1 MGGTLECGEAG
12 PKIEIKIQNLPLS
25 VCKLLRSGC
34 CFTTD
39 TLNGN
44 TQIAWGEKNYTQPT
58 SSESDHTES
67 KKQKQNKTSK
77 HKSNI
82 EIKKTKNRERWKQ
95 KGTERHPGS
104 ECKAEGLLTIQS
116 EVLEIMNMF
125 NLSLWACNNKLILNQ
140 CDRVRQSWWYW
151 NLFLAWA
158 PFHHMSD
165 IKKKKNN
172 QTACLWALTQSTKAV
187 MLCHRF
193 CTCALKSAAQFL
205 ITLYVHRSHTT
216 LKSKCVWSP
225 PYFGIRAGL
234 CDEAGQLVNGATS
247 WGV

>member
-1 MGGTLECGEAG
+1 MGGTLECREAG

-165 IKKKKNN
+165 IKKKKKQPNSMSLSSYSKHESCHAVPPFLYLCAEICSTVLN
-172 QTACLWALTQSTKAV
+172 HTLCTPLTHHPQ
-187 MLCHRF
+187 
-193 CTCALKSAAQFL
+193 
-205 ITLYVHRSHTT
+205 I
-216 LKSKCVWSP
+216 
-225 PYFGIRAGL
+225 
-234 CDEAGQLVNGATS
+234 
-247 WGV
+247 